1 MNKFV
6 IGKLVQQP
14 QGYKSFIPSD
24 FPPQDNLGLPNSI
37 MIKHTEAIRLLGKLD
52 GITEL
57 LPDKD
62 LFLLMFIRKDAASSS
77 QIEGTNATMMDAIES
92 ENAEPRSNLPND
104 VDDILHYISALN
116 YGLERLKELPFSLRL
131 IRELH
136 KKLMSDA
143 RSSHNAYPGEFRRS
157 QNWIG
162 GTRPDNA
169 RFVPPPADAMN
180 KALDQFEKFIHDNDN
195 FLPLIKAGLL
205 HSQFETIHPFNDGN
219 GRTGRIIITMFLW
232 QKKLLEMPILYLSS
246 YFKKYQQIYYEKLNN
261 YHNGD
266 IFGWLDFFLDG
277 ITETALSS
285 IKTCSAITKLREN
298 DMIKVQTLNRTAS
311 EATVKILEELYKMP
325 IVGIADV
332 TKWTNYTPRGAY
344 RAVDRLVNMNILYPV
359 KSGDNIYAQKWVYRD
374 YIDLFNDN

>member
-1 MNKFV
+1 MNRFI
-6 IGKLVQQP
+6 IGNLVKQT
-14 QGYKSFIPSD
+14 QGYTAFIPAD
-24 FPPQDNLGLPNSI
+24 FPPCDNLVLPSVI
-37 MIKHTEAIRLLGKLD
+37 MAKHTEAIRLLGKLD

-62 LFLLMFIRKDAASSS
+62 LFLLMFIRKDAANSS

-92 ENAEPRSNLPND
+92 ENAEPRSGLPND
-104 VDDILHYISALN
+104 VDDILHYVLALN
-116 YGLERLKELPFSLRL
+116 YGLERLKQLPLSLRL

-136 KKLMSDA
+136 EKLMSDA
-143 RSSHNAYPGEFRRS
+143 RSSHNAYPGEFRHS

-169 RFVPPPADAMN
+169 RFVPPPIDAMGR
-180 KALDQFEKFIHDNDN
+180 ALDHFEKFIHSDDT

-246 YFKKYQQIYYEKLNN
+246 YFKKHQQIYYEKLNN

-266 IFGWLDFFLDG
+266 IFGWLDFFLEG
-277 ITETALSS
+277 IIETALSS
-285 IKTCSAITKLREN
+285 IKTCAAITKLRES

-311 EATVKILEELYKMP
+311 KTTVKILEKLYKMP
-325 IVGIADV
+325 IVGIADIV
-332 TKWTNYTPRGAY
+332 KWTKYTPRGAY
-344 RAVDRLVNMNILYPV
+344 KVVERLVDINILYPV
-359 KSGDNIYAQKWVYRD
+359 KKGDNVYGQKWIYQN
-374 YIDLFNDN
+374 YIDLFSDD

>member
-1 MNKFV
+1 MT
-6 IGKLVQQP
+6 
-14 QGYKSFIPSD
+14 
-24 FPPQDNLGLPNSI
+24 
-37 MIKHTEAIRLLGKLD
+37 KHTEAVRLLGKLD

-92 ENAEPRSNLPND
+92 ENTEPRLDLPDD
-104 VDDILHYISALN
+104 VDDILHYIKALN
-116 YGLERLKELPFSLRL
+116 YGLKRMEELPFSLRL

-136 KKLMSDA
+136 KKLMSNA

-169 RFVPPPADAMN
+169 RFVPPPVDAMN
-180 KALDQFEKFIHDNDN
+180 KALDELEKFMHNDDA

-219 GRTGRIIITMFLW
+219 GRTGRIMITMFLW

-246 YFKKYQQIYYEKLNN
+246 YFKKHQQTYYEKLNN

-277 ITETALSS
+277 IIETASS
-285 IKTCSAITKLREN
+285 SVKTCAAITKLREA

-311 EATVKILEELYKMP
+311 EATVKILEGLYKMP
-325 IVGIADV
+325 IAGIADV
-332 TKWTNYTPRGAY
+332 IKWSNYTPRGAY
-344 RAVDRLVNMNILYPV
+344 KAIERLIDMKILYPA
-359 KSGDNIYAQKWVYRD
+359 KSSGAYGQKWFYKN
-374 YIDLFNDN
+374 YIDLFDDN